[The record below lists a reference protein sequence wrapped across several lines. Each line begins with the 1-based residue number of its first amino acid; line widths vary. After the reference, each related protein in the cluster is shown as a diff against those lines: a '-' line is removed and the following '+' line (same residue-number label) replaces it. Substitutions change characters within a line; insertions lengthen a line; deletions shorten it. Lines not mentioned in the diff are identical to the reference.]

1 MCIISCQHC
10 SIVPG
15 AWKSFIG
22 QAKTSALIWWKR
34 NLSSASQTLK
44 QHKTTIVY
52 HDLYTDLSCCKPRHH
67 KNHLNNTVNSNQNM
81 AARTQVSTCF
91 YQQQIR
97 FDSWKYW
104 CKICQW
110 SVANSTIMW
119 IVGITYH
126 ENIMGVSWTNQH
138 WMIVLVF
145 YTPIAHSSSDR
156 QKSPMI

>member
-1 MCIISCQHC
+1 MSTLFNSSRCMEELH
-10 SIVPG
+10 
-15 AWKSFIG
+15 W
-22 QAKTSALIWWKR
+22 TSQNQRLNMMEKKPEQCLTNI
-34 NLSSASQTLK
+34 
-44 QHKTTIVY
+44 KTTIVY

-97 FDSWKYW
+97 FDSWTYW

-119 IVGITYH
+119 KVGITYH
-126 ENIMGVSWTNQH
+126 ENIMGVLWTNQH
-138 WMIVLVF
+138 WMIVLVY
-145 YTPIAHSSSDR
+145 YTPIAHSSSDK
-156 QKSPMI
+156 QKNPMI